1 LKENN
6 AALWKRVQELEGQI
20 AQPRPN
26 AADLATEHQRIYDS
40 EINLRID
47 WLWDGGIRV
56 ALGDEMN
63 GFVAEESVDSVAGLV
78 PWLEAA
84 IARFYPDSTYTAS
97 LSPEIK
103 ESAQTRFFQPPQI
116 GARVAC
122 PHCRT
127 PHVSRMDEVYAFVC
141 AHCGKSV
148 TVNPP
153 KIQ

>member
-1 LKENN
+1 
-6 AALWKRVQELEGQI
+6 VQELEGQI

-26 AADLATEHQRIYDS
+26 LADLATELQRIYDS

-78 PWLEAA
+78 PWLQAA

-97 LSPEIK
+97 LSPAVHHSK
-103 ESAQTRFFQPPQI
+103 TTPPMWTTSLP
-116 GARVAC
+116 GFG
-122 PHCRT
+122 T
-127 PHVSRMDEVYAFVC
+127 PS
-141 AHCGKSV
+141 
-148 TVNPP
+148 
-153 KIQ
+153 I